1 MRLIIAFIIVSVG
14 LWGLIQWAKS
24 GASMWESASLT
35 RRKRK
40 MHGEERLKVEEEIR
54 QLDLECDRR
63 LKTSFKI
70 LAGLLIAVWLMLA
83 GAIILRF
90 FGLEG
95 WARNRLEDVY
105 MRARNYWN
113 SGIHYGPQEEI
124 PQSTPERKKML
135 KELGSSLR
143 K

>member
-14 LWGLIQWAKS
+14 LWGLTQWAKS
-24 GASMWESASLT
+24 GASMWESASLS

-40 MHGEERLKVEEEIR
+40 LHGEERLKIEEEIE
-54 QLDLECDRR
+54 QLDRESDLR
-63 LKTSFKI
+63 LKMSFKI
-70 LAGLLIAVWLMLA
+70 LVGLLIAVWLMLA

-90 FGLEG
+90 LGLEG
-95 WARNRLEDVY
+95 WARNHLEDIST
-105 MRARNYWN
+105 RARNYWN
-113 SGIHYGPQEEI
+113 SGVHYGPQEES